1 MSYTFVYNKK
11 DGWWLK
17 ISSLRELMIYWET
30 YTDLFEKSL
39 EKLPKTKEFGCGME
53 HADTIDTMIG
63 FYARSHKITFEEA
76 KTDLLC
82 DIKKEQYKA
91 LNENGFIFINHKHGW
106 NSIDRKTEQF
116 VHRRNLVFPDV
127 KNGKIKI
134 EKFPLGN
141 HYYVF
146 IDDIQLRNGDNL
158 KWNTPEEAKEFVD
171 NFIKENQN
179 G

>member
-106 NSIDRKTEQF
+106 NAVDRETEQF

-146 IDDIQLRNGDNL
+146 VDDIQLRNGDTL
-158 KWNTPEEAKEFVD
+158 KWNTPEEAKEIVD
-171 NFIKENQN
+171 NFIKENRN

>member
-1 MSYTFVYNKK
+1 MSYTFIYNKK

-39 EKLPKTKEFGCGME
+39 EKLPKTKEFGHGME

-116 VHRRNLVFPDV
+116 VHRRNLIFPDV
-127 KNGKIKI
+127 KNGKVKI

-146 IDDIQLRNGDNL
+146 IDDIQLQNGDTL

-171 NFIKENQN
+171 NFIKENKN

>member
-82 DIKKEQYKA
+82 YIKKEQYKA
-91 LNENGFIFINHKHGW
+91 LNENGFIFINRKHGW
-106 NSIDRKTEQF
+106 NAVDRETEQF

-146 IDDIQLRNGDNL
+146 VDDIQLRNGDTL

-171 NFIKENQN
+171 NFIKENRN

>member
-63 FYARSHKITFEEA
+63 FYARSRKITFEEA

-91 LNENGFIFINHKHGW
+91 LNENGFIFINRKHGW
-106 NSIDRKTEQF
+106 NAVDRETEQF

-146 IDDIQLRNGDNL
+146 VDDIQLRNGDTL

-171 NFIKENQN
+171 NFIKENRN

>member
-17 ISSLRELMIYWET
+17 IFSLRELMIYWET

-91 LNENGFIFINHKHGW
+91 LNENGFIFINRKHGW
-106 NSIDRKTEQF
+106 NAVDRETEQF

-146 IDDIQLRNGDNL
+146 VDDIQLRNGDTL

-171 NFIKENQN
+171 NFIKENRN

>member
-63 FYARSHKITFEEA
+63 FYARAHKITFEEA

-91 LNENGFIFINHKHGW
+91 LNENGFIFINRKHGW
-106 NSIDRKTEQF
+106 IAVDRETEQF

-146 IDDIQLRNGDNL
+146 VDDIQLRNGDTL

-171 NFIKENQN
+171 NFIKENRN

>member
-30 YTDLFEKSL
+30 FTDLFEKSL

-91 LNENGFIFINHKHGW
+91 LNENGFIFINRKHGW
-106 NSIDRKTEQF
+106 NAVDRETEQF

-146 IDDIQLRNGDNL
+146 VDDIQLRNGDTL

-171 NFIKENQN
+171 NFIKENRN

>member
-53 HADTIDTMIG
+53 HADTIDTMSG

-91 LNENGFIFINHKHGW
+91 LNENGFLFINHKHGW
-106 NSIDRKTEQF
+106 NSVDRKTEQF

-146 IDDIQLRNGDNL
+146 IDDIQLRNGDTL
-158 KWNTPEEAKEFVD
+158 KWDTPEEAKEFID
-171 NFIKENQN
+171 NFIKENKN